1 MPEGV
6 HRLVASA
13 SGAPGGG
20 IETVTGV
27 PVRCMNRIE
36 RLVGLLAAR
45 RPEPAMTVAR
55 SVSDVLDDHVVFEVE
70 SIDRMYLNVWQPR
83 LAYGGGVQ
91 GFFVG
96 HRGYHYASA
105 ALMDPMTKTFVADIH
120 GFVAARGLQ
129 LVGFAKG
136 QRKDDLAQQFLGKFT
151 QDEGVLFVG
160 RAQEKA
166 GVWHTQRR
174 YNPATGGSYAWLVRS
189 TAFINFFYFYCV
201 DADFGPFLL
210 KFGTYFPYTA
220 KLCING
226 NEWARRQAAKAGI
239 RFEPLD
245 NGFASC
251 QDVPAVQAIC
261 DRLGPDHIDA
271 LLRKWLAIL
280 PNPFAPEDE
289 TAGYRYELSVLQA
302 EFSLTQ
308 MLDRPVSGRIFFEQ
322 VLHDNLDI
330 GRPDQISLI
339 FNRRI
344 IGKGRSATPGRFRT
358 RVITEGVVP
367 SLHVDYKNTKIKQYH
382 KEGRALRTETTI
394 NDTRDFRLSKRLTNL
409 PALRQIGFTANRRL
423 LGVQRLSHNPVRGA
437 QAFTQLTTPIVT
449 EVGTRIP
456 GLRFGDPRVHALLQ
470 ALLVH
475 RLLPHGFTNRELRTL
490 IAPLLGTTTEHITAG
505 KMTYDLRRL
514 RTHGLIA
521 RIPRPRRYQVTD
533 TGLAQA
539 LLFTRAHDPLRR
551 AGLAETPG
559 PAPPAPSRARA
570 ADRAYEKAFND
581 LARSAHLAA

>member
-1 MPEGV
+1 
-6 HRLVASA
+6 
-13 SGAPGGG
+13 
-20 IETVTGV
+20 
-27 PVRCMNRIE
+27 
-36 RLVGLLAAR
+36 
-45 RPEPAMTVAR
+45 MTVAR
-55 SVSDVLDDHVVFEVE
+55 SVADVLDDHVVFEVE

-96 HRGYHYASA
+96 HRGYHYAST
-105 ALMDPMTKTFVADIH
+105 ALMDPMTKAFVADIH
-120 GFVAARGLQ
+120 GFVAARGLE
-129 LVGFAKG
+129 LVHFAKG
-136 QRKDDLAQQFLGKFT
+136 QRKDDLAQQFLAKFG

-174 YNPATGGSYAWLVRS
+174 RNPVTGGSYAWLVRS
-189 TAFINFFYFYCV
+189 SAFINFFYFYCV
-201 DADFGPFLL
+201 DADFGPFFL
-210 KFGTYFPYTA
+210 KFSTYFPYTA

-226 NEWARRQAAKAGI
+226 NEWAKRQAANAGI

-251 QDVPAVQAIC
+251 SDVSAVQAIC
-261 DRLGPDHIDA
+261 DSLGPEHIDA

-280 PNPFAPEDE
+280 PHPFAPEDE
-289 TAGYRYELSVLQA
+289 TAGYRYELSILQA

-330 GRPDQISLI
+330 GRPDQVSLI
-339 FNRRI
+339 FGRRI
-344 IGKGRSATPGRFRT
+344 IGKGRSKTPGRFRT
-358 RVITEGVVP
+358 RVITNGVIP
-367 SLHVDYKNTKIKQYH
+367 SLHIDYKNTKIKQYH

-394 NDTRDFRLSKRLTNL
+394 NDPREFRLSKRLTNL

-423 LGVQRLSHNPVRGA
+423 LGVQRLSHDPIHGA
-437 QAFTQLTTPIVT
+437 RAFTELTAPIVT
-449 EVGTRIP
+449 DSGTRIP

-470 ALLVH
+470 ALLIH

-514 RTHGLIA
+514 RAHGLIT
-521 RIPRPRRYQVTD
+521 RIPHTRRYQITD
-533 TGLAQA
+533 TGLGHA
-539 LLFTRAHDPLRR
+539 LLFTHAHDHLLRT
-551 AGLAETPG
+551 GLAEITDPD
-559 PAPPAPSRARA
+559 PPALSRLRA
-570 ADRAYEKAFND
+570 ADRAYQTAFDD
-581 LARSAHLAA
+581 LAHYAHLAA

>member
-136 QRKDDLAQQFLGKFT
+136 QRKDDLTQQFLGKFT

-174 YNPATGGSYAWLVRS
+174 YNPATGGSYAWLVRLHG
-189 TAFINFFYFYCV
+189 V
-201 DADFGPFLL
+201 HQLL
-210 KFGTYFPYTA
+210 
-220 KLCING
+220 L
-226 NEWARRQAAKAGI
+226 
-239 RFEPLD
+239 L
-245 NGFASC
+245 
-251 QDVPAVQAIC
+251 
-261 DRLGPDHIDA
+261 
-271 LLRKWLAIL
+271 LLR
-280 PNPFAPEDE
+280 
-289 TAGYRYELSVLQA
+289 G
-302 EFSLTQ
+302 
-308 MLDRPVSGRIFFEQ
+308 
-322 VLHDNLDI
+322 
-330 GRPDQISLI
+330 
-339 FNRRI
+339 
-344 IGKGRSATPGRFRT
+344 
-358 RVITEGVVP
+358 
-367 SLHVDYKNTKIKQYH
+367 
-382 KEGRALRTETTI
+382 
-394 NDTRDFRLSKRLTNL
+394 
-409 PALRQIGFTANRRL
+409 
-423 LGVQRLSHNPVRGA
+423 
-437 QAFTQLTTPIVT
+437 
-449 EVGTRIP
+449 
-456 GLRFGDPRVHALLQ
+456 
-470 ALLVH
+470 
-475 RLLPHGFTNRELRTL
+475 
-490 IAPLLGTTTEHITAG
+490 
-505 KMTYDLRRL
+505 RRL
-514 RTHGLIA
+514 RPVL
-521 RIPRPRRYQVTD
+521 PQVRHLLPLHSQAVHQRQRVGRATRGR
-533 TGLAQA
+533 TG
-539 LLFTRAHDPLRR
+539 
-551 AGLAETPG
+551 
-559 PAPPAPSRARA
+559 
-570 ADRAYEKAFND
+570 
-581 LARSAHLAA
+581 